1 MRFVVVIG
9 LVLFFVFSGCNDNS
23 GNGKVK
29 RKYVPEKSLIK
40 ANRYLARTE
49 KETIDNYIA
58 RHKLKMKST
67 GTGLRYM
74 IIEHGNGPKA
84 KKGDVAV
91 IDYTVR
97 LITGDVVYSSKQ
109 SGEKVFEIGRGGV
122 ESGLEEGILL
132 LKKGDKAKFILP
144 SHLAF
149 GLHGD
154 DNKIP
159 PKMPIVY
166 DVELKDLK

>member
-1 MRFVVVIG
+1 MKFFALIW
-9 LVLFFVFSGCNDNS
+9 LVLFFAVAGCNEA
-23 GNGKVK
+23 GNNAPAKKKFVS
-29 RKYVPEKSLIK
+29 EKSLIK

-49 KETIDNYIA
+49 KETIDNYIT
-58 RHKLKMKST
+58 RHNLKMKST

-74 IIEHGNGPKA
+74 IIKHGNGAKA
-84 KKGDVAV
+84 KKGDIAV
-91 IDYTVR
+91 IEYTVR

-109 SGEKVFEIGRGGV
+109 SGVKEFRIGKGGV
-122 ESGLEEGILL
+122 ESGLEEGILM
-132 LKKGDKAKFILP
+132 LKKGDIAKFILP

>member
-1 MRFVVVIG
+1 MRFLAIVSAI
-9 LVLFFVFSGCNDNS
+9 LIFFVSACSDN
-23 GNGKVK
+23 GNTQNG
-29 RKYVPEKSLIK
+29 RKKFVPEKSLIK

-58 RHKLKMKST
+58 RHHLKMKST

-74 IIEHGNGPKA
+74 IMKHGNGPKA
-84 KKGDVAV
+84 KKGDIAV
-91 IDYTVR
+91 LDYTVR

-109 SGEKVFEIGRGGV
+109 NGEKVFEIGRGGV

-159 PKMPIVY
+159 PKMPIIY
-166 DVELKDLK
+166 DVELNDLK